1 MLKKGI
7 LLLAAGAGKRFGGD
21 KLSAVVGSQPMFIRA
36 MDVIDAQTDVA
47 HRIVVTGQP
56 SILSE
61 GKLRGWDVVI
71 NENPE
76 KGISWSIRLGM
87 EQMLKEV
94 PDLDGILFMVCDQP
108 WLTKETVGRMLTQF
122 EKGILSLSYNG
133 RSGNPVVFSKDYF
146 EELMTLEGDVG
157 GRQVMNRHKAE
168 IYYLEIF
175 NERELR
181 DVDRREELNEQED
194 S

>member
-1 MLKKGI
+1 MIKKGI

-21 KLSAVVGSQPMFIRA
+21 KLSAVVDGQPMFIRA
-36 MDVIDAQTDVA
+36 MDVIDAQVDVV

-56 SILSE
+56 SILTE
-61 GKLRGWDVVI
+61 GKMRGWDVVI

-87 EQMLKEV
+87 EQMLKAV

-133 RSGNPVVFSKDYF
+133 RSGNPVLFSKDYF

-157 GRQVMNRHKAE
+157 GRQVMNKHKAE

-175 NERELR
+175 NEKELR

>member
-21 KLSAVVGSQPMFIRA
+21 KLSAVVDGQPMFIRA
-36 MDVIDAQTDVA
+36 MDVIDAQVDVV

-56 SILSE
+56 SILTE
-61 GKLRGWDVVI
+61 GKMRGWDVAI

-133 RSGNPVVFSKDYF
+133 RSGNPVLFSKDYF

-157 GRQVMNRHKAE
+157 GRQVMNKHKAE

-175 NERELR
+175 NEKELR

>member
-21 KLSAVVGSQPMFIRA
+21 KLSAVVDGQPMYIRA
-36 MDVIDAQTDVA
+36 MDVIDAQVDVI

-61 GKLRGWDVVI
+61 GKLRGWDVAI

-133 RSGNPVVFSKDYF
+133 RSGNPVLFSKDYF

-157 GRQVMNRHKAE
+157 GRQVMNKHKAE

-175 NERELR
+175 NEKELR

>member
-1 MLKKGI
+1 
-7 LLLAAGAGKRFGGD
+7 
-21 KLSAVVGSQPMFIRA
+21 
-36 MDVIDAQTDVA
+36 
-47 HRIVVTGQP
+47 
-56 SILSE
+56 
-61 GKLRGWDVVI
+61 
-71 NENPE
+71 
-76 KGISWSIRLGM
+76 
-87 EQMLKEV
+87 
-94 PDLDGILFMVCDQP
+94 
-108 WLTKETVGRMLTQF
+108 MLTQF

-133 RSGNPVVFSKDYF
+133 RSGNPVLFSKDYF

-175 NERELR
+175 NEKELR

>member
-1 MLKKGI
+1 MIKKGI

-21 KLSAVVGSQPMFIRA
+21 KLSAVVDGQPMFVRA

-133 RSGNPVVFSKDYF
+133 CSGNPVVFSKDYF

-175 NERELR
+175 NEKELR
-181 DVDRREELNEQED
+181 DVDRREELNE
-194 S
+194 

>member
-1 MLKKGI
+1 MIKKGI

-21 KLSAVVGSQPMFIRA
+21 KLSAVVDGQPMFVRA

-133 RSGNPVVFSKDYF
+133 RSGNPVLFSKDYF

>member
-21 KLSAVVGSQPMFIRA
+21 KLSAIVDGQPMYIRA
-36 MDVIDAQTDVA
+36 MDIIDAQIDVA

-56 SILSE
+56 SILLE
-61 GKLRGWDVVI
+61 GKLRGWDVAT

-87 EQMLKEV
+87 EQMLKAV

-133 RSGNPVVFSKDYF
+133 RSGNPVLFSKDYF

>member
-21 KLSAVVGSQPMFIRA
+21 KLSAIVDGQPMYIRA
-36 MDVIDAQTDVA
+36 MDIIDAQTDAA

-61 GKLRGWDVVI
+61 GKLRGWDVAI

-133 RSGNPVVFSKDYF
+133 RSGNPVLFSKDYF

-175 NERELR
+175 NEKELR
-181 DVDRREELNEQED
+181 DVDRREELNE
-194 S
+194 

>member
-1 MLKKGI
+1 MIKKGI

-21 KLSAVVGSQPMFIRA
+21 KLSAVVDGQPMFIRA
-36 MDVIDAQTDVA
+36 MDVIDAQVDVV

-56 SILSE
+56 SILTE
-61 GKLRGWDVVI
+61 GKMRGWDVVI

-87 EQMLKEV
+87 EQMLKAV

-133 RSGNPVVFSKDYF
+133 CSGTPVVFSKYYF

>member
-21 KLSAVVGSQPMFIRA
+21 KLSAVVDGQPMYIRA
-36 MDVIDAQTDVA
+36 MDVIDAQVDVI

-61 GKLRGWDVVI
+61 GKLRGWDVAI

-87 EQMLKEV
+87 EQMLKAV

-133 RSGNPVVFSKDYF
+133 RSGNPVLFSKDYF

-157 GRQVMNRHKAE
+157 GRQVMNKHKAE

-175 NERELR
+175 NEKELR

>member
-21 KLSAVVGSQPMFIRA
+21 KLSAVVDGQPMYIRA
-36 MDVIDAQTDVA
+36 MDVIDAQVDVV

-56 SILSE
+56 SILTE
-61 GKLRGWDVVI
+61 GKMRGWDVVI

-133 RSGNPVVFSKDYF
+133 RSGNPVLFSKDYF

-157 GRQVMNRHKAE
+157 GRQVMNKHKAE

-175 NERELR
+175 NEKELR

>member
-1 MLKKGI
+1 MIKKGI

-21 KLSAVVGSQPMFIRA
+21 KLSAVVDGQPMYIRA
-36 MDVIDAQTDVA
+36 MDVIDAQVDVI

-61 GKLRGWDVVI
+61 GKLRGWDVAI

-133 RSGNPVVFSKDYF
+133 RSGNPVLFSKDYF

-157 GRQVMNRHKAE
+157 GRQVMNKHKAE

-175 NERELR
+175 NEKELR

>member
-21 KLSAVVGSQPMFIRA
+21 KLSAVVDGQPMFIRA
-36 MDVIDAQTDVA
+36 MDVIDAQVDVV

-56 SILSE
+56 SILTE
-61 GKLRGWDVVI
+61 GKMRGWDVVI

-87 EQMLKEV
+87 EQMLKAV

-133 RSGNPVVFSKDYF
+133 RSGNPVLFSKDYF

-157 GRQVMNRHKAE
+157 GRQVMNKHKAE

-175 NERELR
+175 NEKELR

>member
-21 KLSAVVGSQPMFIRA
+21 KLSAIVDGQPMYIRA
-36 MDVIDAQTDVA
+36 MDVIDAQVDVI

-61 GKLRGWDVVI
+61 GKLRGWDVAI

-133 RSGNPVVFSKDYF
+133 RSGNPVLFSKDYF

-157 GRQVMNRHKAE
+157 GRQVMNKHKAE

-175 NERELR
+175 NEKELR

>member
-1 MLKKGI
+1 MIKKGI

-21 KLSAVVGSQPMFIRA
+21 KLSAVVDGQPMFIRA
-36 MDVIDAQTDVA
+36 MDVIDAQVDVV

-56 SILSE
+56 SILTE
-61 GKLRGWDVVI
+61 GKMRGWDVAI

-133 RSGNPVVFSKDYF
+133 RSGNPVLFSKDYF

-157 GRQVMNRHKAE
+157 GRQVMNKHKAE

-175 NERELR
+175 NEKELR

>member
-21 KLSAVVGSQPMFIRA
+21 KLSAIVDGQPMYIRA
-36 MDVIDAQTDVA
+36 MDVIDAQVDVI

-61 GKLRGWDVVI
+61 GKLRGWDVAI

-133 RSGNPVVFSKDYF
+133 RSGNPVLFSKDYF

-175 NERELR
+175 NEKELR